1 MNIEIFSKI
10 KTNLDQDGLFDLF
23 EGYTIYRLDIPL
35 LDFEVQ
41 DWEEMRIDL
50 IFQRMYNLEP
60 NEVNIYLAEID
71 VILFINQ
78 IDNPLNIKK
87 GMFLKYPELGNISK
101 FRYLEDENSR
111 SKTKTPLLA
120 VPNVSTKK
128 DNTREKYK
136 KNGFSLPPVALAIPK
151 PPIRQEDGV
160 IKIGGL

>member
-1 MNIEIFSKI
+1 MDIEIFSQI

-23 EGYTIYRLDIPL
+23 EGYIIYRSDIPL

-87 GMFLKYPELGNISK
+87 GM
-101 FRYLEDENSR
+101 
-111 SKTKTPLLA
+111 
-120 VPNVSTKK
+120 
-128 DNTREKYK
+128 
-136 KNGFSLPPVALAIPK
+136 
-151 PPIRQEDGV
+151 
-160 IKIGGL
+160 